1 MKGIFKLGLIILTAF
16 SFNTLANENIKDAM
30 SCHDFKVVPLSQAK
44 VTTYK
49 FKKEVFLDMEYDGV
63 YLFDDKVSL
72 EQRRLDTI
80 KALENYYL
88 KELMD
93 KEAYNHIK
101 KYTKTDESFK
111 NLYKEVLVSYWVADA
126 INGKPHKLKNCNY
139 LEGVN
144 MFIYSY
150 YTRSTVNSLPV
161 FQAIV
166 KNSDV
171 IYFSEI

>member
-1 MKGIFKLGLIILTAF
+1 LKGIFKLGLIILTAF
-16 SFNTLANENIKDAM
+16 SFNTLANENIKDSM

-101 KYTKTDESFK
+101 KYTKTDES
-111 NLYKEVLVSYWVADA
+111 
-126 INGKPHKLKNCNY
+126 
-139 LEGVN
+139 
-144 MFIYSY
+144 
-150 YTRSTVNSLPV
+150 
-161 FQAIV
+161 
-166 KNSDV
+166 
-171 IYFSEI
+171 